1 MSWGPA
7 PDPRDVSVSG
17 NSTLITKDFTKK
29 IKREGLEK
37 RKPVFPE
44 AASQHY
50 FSRTRCQIQEGF
62 QMAFTDGET
71 EAQGVEKKKTLPSD
85 HMASQWLSNCWL
97 LILKPLILWA

>member
-1 MSWGPA
+1 MFDMQARCLTSA
-7 PDPRDVSVSG
+7 
-17 NSTLITKDFTKK
+17 IK

-50 FSRTRCQIQEGF
+50 FSCTRCQIQEGF

-71 EAQGVEKKKTLPSD
+71 EAQGVEKKKKLCPQIT
-85 HMASQWLSNCWL
+85 WLVSG
-97 LILKPLILWA
+97 

>member
-71 EAQGVEKKKTLPSD
+71 EAQGVEKKKNSALRS
-85 HMASQWLSNCWL
+85 HG
-97 LILKPLILWA
+97 